1 MMRVAVT
8 GASGFVGG
16 RTARVLAALGHEVW
30 SFGRRPDSALASVP
44 PRYASW
50 DLTHGPIDLRHV
62 DAVVHCAAHV
72 AQWGALEHFASVN
85 ERGTRHLLESLRS
98 GVPVVHVSTA
108 SVYDG
113 RALPPYAASKQRGER
128 IIAESGHPA
137 VVLRPHVI
145 YGPGDTTLW
154 PRVRSRVRR
163 GALFV
168 PGDGRSPISVT
179 HVDNLVHAIVCAL
192 EVLRT
197 APAAASP
204 PVLDVADADAP
215 RVDDL
220 LRTLFERYG
229 VSARLRF
236 VPEPVAHAIALG
248 SELLWRLLGRAD
260 DPPLTRYVVRQL
272 AQPSVLDIAPA
283 RELLGYAPRWTYRDG
298 PL

>member
-1 MMRVAVT
+1 MRVAVT

-16 RTARVLAALGHEVW
+16 RTARALEVLGHEVW
-30 SFGRRPDSALASVP
+30 SFGRRPAAALNSGP

-50 DLTHGPIDLRHV
+50 DLAHGAIDLRHV

-72 AQWGALEHFASVN
+72 GQWGAAEQFAAVN
-85 ERGTRHLLESLRS
+85 ERGTRHLLASLQA
-98 GVPVVHVSTA
+98 GVPIVHVSTA

-113 RALPPYAASKQRGER
+113 RDLPPYAASKQRGEA
-128 IIAESGHPA
+128 IVTDSGHPA

-154 PRVRSRVRR
+154 PRVRSRVRGGR
-163 GALFV
+163 LFV

-179 HVDNLVHAIVCAL
+179 HIDNLVQAIVRAL
-192 EVLRT
+192 ELLRG
-197 APAAASP
+197 APDARSP
-204 PVLDVADADAP
+204 LVLDVADADAP

-220 LRTLFERYG
+220 LRTLFERYE
-229 VSARLRF
+229 VPVQLRF
-236 VPEPVAHAIALG
+236 VPEPIAHAVALG
-248 SELLWRLLGRAD
+248 SEALWTLLRRND

-272 AQPSVLDIAPA
+272 ARPSVLDIGPA
-283 RELLGYAPRWTYRDG
+283 RERLGYTPQWTFRDG